1 MESRAITEAGSRG
14 RDISA
19 PIDHLE
25 LGGENFPLVFD
36 NEAMRVA
43 EDVYELQYGRNLN
56 FADIVRHLGAG
67 KLGAI
72 MAVLYGALLSG
83 ARANDAKRL
92 TWKEFADRFRLTSL
106 PTVKEMLMDKLQ
118 QALPEVE
125 AGEAANPQ

>member
-1 MESRAITEAGSRG
+1 MENIEKG

-25 LGGENFPLVFD
+25 LGDEAFPLVFD
-36 NEAMRVA
+36 NEAVRVA

-72 MAVLYGALLSG
+72 MAILYGALLSG
-83 ARANDAKRL
+83 AKASDTKKL
-92 TWKEFADRFRLTSL
+92 TWKEFAEKFRLTSIPGIREL
-106 PTVKEMLMDKLQ
+106 LMDNIQK
-118 QALPEVE
+118 ALPEVE
-125 AGEAANPQ
+125 VSASENPQ

>member
-1 MESRAITEAGSRG
+1 MENRAITEAGSRG
-14 RDISA
+14 RDIAA

-25 LGGENFPLVFD
+25 LGGEDYPLVFD

-92 TWKEFADRFRLTSL
+92 TWKEFSEKFRLTGI
-106 PTVKEMLMDKLQ
+106 PGVQDMLLKNIR